1 MTEISKKFVLSL
13 FGAIIV
19 TLSYYFYEKNK
30 NTPEKKVVP
39 YHLSLVFFVSAV
51 IPYLIL
57 KSSDNFSLTPVK
69 SNCGLLKKVRLS
81 KPPF

>member
-1 MTEISKKFVLSL
+1 MTEISKKFVLSIVIAL
-13 FGAIIV
+13 VV

-30 NTPEKKVVP
+30 NTPEKKVSP
-39 YHLSLVFFVSAV
+39 YHLSLIFFASAV

-69 SNCGLLKKVRLS
+69 SNCGSLKKVKIG

>member
-19 TLSYYFYEKNK
+19 TLYYYFYEKNK
-30 NTPEKKVVP
+30 NTPENKIVP

-81 KPPF
+81 RPPF